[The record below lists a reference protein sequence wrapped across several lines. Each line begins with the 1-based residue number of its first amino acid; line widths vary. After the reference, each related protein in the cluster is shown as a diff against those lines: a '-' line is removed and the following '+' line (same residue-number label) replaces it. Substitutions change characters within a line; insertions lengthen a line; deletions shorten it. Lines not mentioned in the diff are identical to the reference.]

1 MPKWEALC
9 LMEPSEKVTAGAFLE
24 QTSLTPHHNLR
35 AEMNHGLQIAV
46 GTVTRA
52 ICIRPSVNN
61 RSEADE

>member
-1 MPKWEALC
+1 
-9 LMEPSEKVTAGAFLE
+9 MEPSEKVTAGAFLE
-24 QTSLTPHHNLR
+24 QTTLTPHHNLR

-61 RSEADE
+61 RLEADE